1 MALLSIVLP
10 AYNEEQNIANTAKVL
25 GDLLD
30 ANGIDYELVFISD
43 GSKDGTFE
51 RIQECAAQNP
61 RVRGAEFSR
70 NFGKEA
76 GIFAGLE
83 LTTGDAVIVMDCDL
97 QHPPEVI
104 PLMWEKWQQG
114 AEIVEGIKSDRGRE
128 SLGYK
133 LSAGLFYKIM
143 SKLIKMD
150 MNASSDFK
158 LLDRKVVQVLLELP
172 ERNTF
177 FRALTFWAGFKTETV
192 EYEVQERKYG
202 QSKWSFWSLMKY
214 AITNATSFST
224 LPLQLV
230 TIMGMISIS
239 GHRRIFAAEKLGY
252 RKVPTIIRYM
262 TDDQAVIAMVDSNL
276 QRERIQ
282 PSEKAFAYKMKYDV
296 LKRKSGRRKAGQVDH
311 NSGKKGLEIISEETG
326 DSPKQVQ
333 RYIKMADLIPEL
345 LEKVDDGS
353 MGFTPAVQIAYL
365 KKKEQKDVLDAME
378 LTLCTPSLSQAMR
391 MKKLSADGKL
401 TPQKVEDILSE
412 IKQKETDRVV
422 FKNDQLHKYFPKNY
436 STEQMKREI
445 IELLKLYV
453 MNY

>member
-25 GDLLD
+25 DEFLSK
-30 ANGIDYELVFISD
+30 NGIDYELVFISD
-43 GSKDGTFE
+43 GSKDATFAE
-51 RIQECAAQNP
+51 ILKAAGKNP
-61 RVRGAEFSR
+61 RIKGAEFSR

-104 PLMWEKWQQG
+104 PEMWKKWQNG
-114 AEIVEGIKSDRGRE
+114 AEIVEGIKKSRGKE

-177 FRALTFWAGFKTETV
+177 FRALTFWAGFQTETV
-192 EYEVQERKYG
+192 EYEVQERLYG
-202 QSKWSFWSLMKY
+202 ESKWSLWSLMRY

-230 TIMGMISIS
+230 TVMGIISIMFS
-239 GHRRIFAAEKLGY
+239 VILAVQTLVRYLCGTAVEGFTTVILLILIIGGFIMLSLGVIGHYIARIYEEVKG
-252 RKVPTIIRYM
+252 RP
-262 TDDQAVIAMVDSNL
+262 
-276 QRERIQ
+276 
-282 PSEKAFAYKMKYDV
+282 KY
-296 LKRKSGRRKAGQVDH
+296 
-311 NSGKKGLEIISEETG
+311 IISKIT
-326 DSPKQVQ
+326 DNVQ
-333 RYIKMADLIPEL
+333 ESVM
-345 LEKVDDGS
+345 GS
-353 MGFTPAVQIAYL
+353 W
-365 KKKEQKDVLDAME
+365 KK
-378 LTLCTPSLSQAMR
+378 
-391 MKKLSADGKL
+391 
-401 TPQKVEDILSE
+401 
-412 IKQKETDRVV
+412 
-422 FKNDQLHKYFPKNY
+422 N
-436 STEQMKREI
+436 
-445 IELLKLYV
+445 
-453 MNY
+453 